1 MNSIQ
6 PQTINRIMT
15 FATTRMDLQII
26 ILNKVR
32 ERQTSYDTT
41 YMWNLKKKKCIQ
53 VNLFAEQKGTHRL

>member
-41 YMWNLKKKKCIQ
+41 YMWNLKKKKMY
-53 VNLFAEQKGTHRL
+53 TS